1 VHSKMACGRADGLA
15 DGGVGAV
22 LNFFRDPE

>member
-1 VHSKMACGRADGLA
+1 MACGRADGLA
-15 DGGVGAV
+15 DGGVGVV